1 MPERR
6 VPAWWRNNNVDLAL
20 ERQDGGM
27 LTKSI
32 VSLIPEPGA
41 KQFRTKQ
48 TAALLGGRCL
58 FFLQK
63 LSTFGVFVF
72 EVLIPRPFFLQ
83 EI

>member
-1 MPERR
+1 MLI
-6 VPAWWRNNNVDLAL
+6 WHLI
-20 ERQDGGM
+20 RQDGGM

-32 VSLIPEPGA
+32 VRLIPEPGA

-48 TAALLGGRCL
+48 TAALLGGGCL
-58 FFLQK
+58 FLQK

-72 EVLIPRPFFLQ
+72 VKALIPRPFFLQ